1 MRNFTLILVFAFLC
15 FGAYGQDFKD
25 IHKYDAKAEGS
36 NIAASLDTKYDYISI
51 VGDNEIDDSI
61 KTIAV
66 FKNGSGKLLDFANAL
81 MAAIDEKTTDLTITG
96 ANISVQGIKVLDEL
110 SIVIVSTEGEGVYT
124 TINRSKALA
133 FAKSVANFL
142 ALNK

>member
-1 MRNFTLILVFAFLC
+1 MRILVLVLVFAFLSID
-15 FGAYGQDFKD
+15 AISQDIKQ
-25 IHKYDAKAEGS
+25 IHKYNADVEGS
-36 NIAASLDTKYDYISI
+36 NIAASLDTEYNYISI

-61 KTIAV
+61 KTIAI
-66 FKNGSGKLLDFANAL
+66 FKKGSGKLLEFANAL
-81 MAAIDEKTTDLTITG
+81 MVAIDEKTTDLTITG

-133 FAKSVANFL
+133 FAKSVTNFL
-142 ALNK
+142 ELNK

>member
-1 MRNFTLILVFAFLC
+1 MRISVSVLVFAFIST
-15 FGAYGQDFKD
+15 GAISQDFKQ
-25 IHKYDAKAEGS
+25 IHKYNADVEGS
-36 NIAASLDTKYDYISI
+36 NIAASLDTKYNYISI

-61 KTIAV
+61 KTIAI
-66 FKNGSGKLLDFANAL
+66 FKKGSGKLLEFANAL
-81 MAAIDEKTTDLTITG
+81 MVAIDEKTTDLTITG

-142 ALNK
+142 DLNK